1 MRVRGEVHRE
11 RKVKQQQMYGGA
23 GCPHMYEEK
32 DCYYGEC
39 AVDCTYDWGDWADCS
54 VTCGGAKTYRKP
66 VIQTKPKNGVDR
78 QYKSCPEEEY
88 KECGNYPCPIDCSVS
103 DYGAWASCSE
113 KCGKGYSESTREV
126 VVKPQYG
133 GVDCPELYKKK
144 DCNYGPCAIDC
155 NEDYG
160 EWGTCPVSCGG
171 GYVKRSPVVKQKAQ
185 YGGEPCVYKEQKKA
199 CGTDYCPYAYP
210 KLRLYLRPKGYSAPA
225 YGKSGPHM
233 GPGVAAASPSLNS
246 DGGLTHYHYPALSV
260 DGALSSRNAHT
271 SSSTG
276 VVVGVVLG
284 VVGVIAM
291 AVVVVARRR
300 TQTKEVQR
308 QSAGT
313 APLTPSVGVP
323 VPAPASL

>member
-1 MRVRGEVHRE
+1 MVESH
-11 RKVKQQQMYGGA
+11 A
-23 GCPHMYEEK
+23 
-32 DCYYGEC
+32 
-39 AVDCTYDWGDWADCS
+39 
-54 VTCGGAKTYRKP
+54 
-66 VIQTKPKNGVDR
+66 
-78 QYKSCPEEEY
+78 
-88 KECGNYPCPIDCSVS
+88 
-103 DYGAWASCSE
+103 
-113 KCGKGYSESTREV
+113 STRSRRRCVRVWFVLNCWGFSVFV
-126 VVKPQYG
+126 VTMTQT
-133 GVDCPELYKKK
+133 DLYSIV
-144 DCNYGPCAIDC
+144 YS
-155 NEDYG
+155 
-160 EWGTCPVSCGG
+160 VF
-171 GYVKRSPVVKQKAQ
+171 VLSPPLQLQ
-185 YGGEPCVYKEQKKA
+185 A
-199 CGTDYCPYAYP
+199 CGTNYCPYAYP

-233 GPGVAAASPSLNS
+233 GPGIAAASPSLNS
-246 DGGLTHYHYPALSV
+246 DGGLTHYHYSALSV

-323 VPAPASL
+323 APASL